1 MKHIKFISLL
11 FGVGLLAACTD
22 MDIPPMNIVGEN
34 EIFGSKEGV
43 TAYVARMYS
52 TLPIE
57 DFKYY
62 HTYNGLFHYNGT
74 CYKQQC
80 CLTGEAIGRDT
91 PGAEVESASFWD
103 DPYKQIRVANKM
115 LETLPRYQSNYTA
128 AEYDMW
134 MGEAYFCR
142 AYIYYALVKR
152 YGGVPLID
160 HVVDY
165 PASVDLE
172 GTQVPRDSEES
183 IWDLISDD
191 LDKAYDLLP
200 ETNQKGRI
208 SKYGAAAF
216 KSRAMLHAG
225 CIAKYNTV
233 NETVDGV
240 RICGVP
246 ESKAKTYFK
255 AAYDASMLVDG
266 GSYSLYKGKWKAG
279 DRAAIAEN
287 FGTIFVNDTP
297 EIIFARYY
305 SSPNAVHGFD
315 DSAQPQQTS
324 TGNNNSEINPTLD
337 FVEMFDGLE
346 KDNAGHLKCFDDDGH
361 YRLFTTPYEIFAN
374 CEPRLEATVILPHS
388 KFKGQTIDLHYG
400 IWLGESAATMG
411 PLLTEAENFS
421 TNYTAKYAPNTSNL
435 RTTGGA
441 ANITLPNGKVM
452 GIAGASGVYNGWNF
466 GGISGFYL
474 RKYLNPVAGSN
485 NTGNVSTQTWIE
497 IRYAEVLLN
506 RAEAAAELVSLG
518 EGGSY
523 RSEAFRCINQ
533 IRERAGADL
542 MAGESD
548 LTIDAVRRERR
559 KELAFEGKAYW
570 DLRRWRI
577 IHLEQNN
584 TKWRTLSQFYSY
596 VDDKYFLDP
605 KYQET
610 RSYNY
615 IYTFNQNQYYQA
627 IPGSEITRNPN
638 CKQNPGF

>member
-1 MKHIKFISLL
+1 MKLSKCISLL
-11 FGVGLLAACTD
+11 LGAGLLFSCSD

-34 EIFGSKEGV
+34 EIFGSKEGM
-43 TAYVARMYS
+43 TAYVSRMYS

-62 HTYNGLFHYNGT
+62 YAQSGLFNYSGT
-74 CYKQQC
+74 AYKQQC
-80 CLTGEAIGRDT
+80 CLTGEAVGRDT
-91 PGAEVESASFWD
+91 PGAETENVSYWD
-103 DPYKQIRVANKM
+103 EPYKQIRVANKL
-115 LETLPRYQSNYTA
+115 LETLPKYESNYTA
-128 AEYDMW
+128 ADYKTYL
-134 MGEAYFCR
+134 GEAYFCR
-142 AYIYYALVKR
+142 AYTYYALVKR

-160 HVVDY
+160 KVVDY

-172 GTQVPRDSEES
+172 GTQVPRNSEEE
-183 IWDLISDD
+183 IWDLIADD

-208 SKYGAAAF
+208 NKYGAAAF

-225 CIAKYNTV
+225 SIAKYNTV
-233 NETVDGV
+233 NEVYEGV
-240 RICGVP
+240 RICGIP
-246 ESKAKTYFK
+246 ADRAAGYFK
-255 AAYDASMLVDG
+255 AAYDASLLVDKG
-266 GSYSLYKGKWKAG
+266 GYSLYKGKWKAG

-287 FGTIFVNDTP
+287 FGYIFQADTP

-305 SSPNAVHGFD
+305 RSPDAVHGFD

-346 KDNAGHLKCFDDDGH
+346 KDAAGHLKCFDDKGY
-361 YRLFTTPYEIFAN
+361 YRLFTTPYEIFKD

-388 KFKGQTIDLHYG
+388 QFKGQTIDLHYG
-400 IWLGESAATMG
+400 IWLGQSAATMG

-421 TNYTAKYAPNTSNL
+421 QNYTAKYPAATSDL
-435 RTTGGA
+435 RTSGGA
-441 ANITLPNGKVM
+441 ANLTLPNGKVM
-452 GIAGASGVYNGWNF
+452 PIAGASGVYNGWNF

-474 RKYLNPVAGSN
+474 RKYLNPKAGSN
-485 NTGNVSTQTWIE
+485 NTGSVSDQAWIE

-506 RAEAAAELVSLG
+506 RAEAAMEMG
-518 EGGSY
+518 TNK
-523 RSEAFRCINQ
+523 SEAFKCINQ
-533 IRERAGADL
+533 IRERAGANLLASEGDL
-542 MAGESD
+542 S
-548 LTIDAVRRERR
+548 IDVVRRERR
-559 KELAFEGKAYW
+559 KELAFEGKTYW

-610 RSYNY
+610 RVYNY

-627 IPGSEITRNPN
+627 IPGAEITRNPN
-638 CKQNPGF
+638 CKQNPGY